1 MRMIFLGPPGVG
13 KGTYASRIGPKLGIP
28 HISTGDI
35 VREELGKESELG
47 LKMKKYYEKGLLVP
61 DDMIMEALK
70 RRLKDNNCKKGFVLE
85 GFPRNIEQAEE
96 LDKIA
101 KIDFVINLILADDIL
116 VEKISARR
124 ICRKCG
130 NIYNIVHIRKGE
142 IDMPPILPKRE
153 GVCDK
158 CGGELYQRKDD
169 RPEIMRERFEVYNE
183 ETEPL
188 IKYYRKK
195 SILMDVHV
203 IGGPEKMVPIIMGVL
218 KK

>member
-1 MRMIFLGPPGVG
+1 MRTVFLGPPGVG

-28 HISTGDI
+28 HISTGDL
-35 VREELGKESELG
+35 VRGELRKNSGLG
-47 LKMKKYYEKGLLVP
+47 LKMKKYYEGGLLVP
-61 DDMIMEALK
+61 DGIIMEALVE
-70 RRLKDNNCKKGFVLE
+70 RLKKNDCKGGFVLE

-96 LDKIA
+96 LDRTA
-101 KIDFVINLILADDIL
+101 KMDIVINLVLADDIL

-130 NIYNIVHIRKGE
+130 NIYNIVHIRRGD

-153 GVCDK
+153 GICDK
-158 CGGELYQRKDD
+158 CGGELYQRRDD
-169 RPEIMRERFEVYNE
+169 RPEIMRERFKVYRE

-188 IKYYRKK
+188 IEYYRKK
-195 SILMDVHV
+195 SILRDVHV

-218 KK
+218 KQ